1 MFKNKNKNN
10 KNNKKKEEIGFEI
23 TQERIDIVNKAAKY
37 LKQIDDFCGF
47 VDENFYGHNVV
58 PYYYI
63 MEDFVKSNEH
73 IIRKINKVMPM
84 LN

>member
-1 MFKNKNKNN
+1 MHKRSNKNKD
-10 KNNKKKEEIGFEI
+10 KDKVFEI
-23 TQERIDIVNKAAKY
+23 TQERIDVIKKAAQYIKI
-37 LKQIDDFCGF
+37 IDDFTGW

-58 PYYYI
+58 PCYYI

-73 IIRKINKVMPM
+73 IIKKINKVMPM